1 MQICEL
7 VFFYPV
13 YPEVAYRLSGD
24 DDGLRPENLDVTST
38 VRTVFPET
46 WIWDLAEVG

>member
-1 MQICEL
+1 M
-7 VFFYPV
+7 VFEGFYRNMAYDLDSDV
-13 YPEVAYRLSGD
+13 DAVAMPMLD
-24 DDGLRPENLDVTST
+24 DAVQT